1 MLLLIDELE
10 LYVCYLTISKHYFI
24 HAYISSN
31 NIKISLFSLFLN
43 LLVAIF
49 MMLYAIGCHAA
60 WILTFAQDESLDL
73 VVKTLMCNSEME
85 IDEVFSKIQE
95 HQFFADLI
103 FHVITNSG
111 ISTTFIPNLLSARLI
126 GLSTDNCA
134 HIHNK
139 VRLTVPKMK

>member
-1 MLLLIDELE
+1 MFVILPSVNIILYML
-10 LYVCYLTISKHYFI
+10 I
-24 HAYISSN
+24 HISSN

-49 MMLYAIGCHAA
+49 MMLYVIGCHAA

-85 IDEVFSKIQE
+85 IDEVFSKIQK

-139 VRLTVPKMK
+139 VRHTVPKMK